1 MNVSIKGNERVTKL
15 LNDWYQAMLQQQ
27 ILKATNLKQEIE
39 EQINILK
46 TEENEKYQDQ
56 NLLLYYSL
64 LDFRYKVLTDG
75 LSITKNSFDI
85 IETHNAPSDDFL
97 SYYYNFFKA
106 IHATLIT
113 NYNEASEYYEKAEKL
128 LKYVPDEI
136 ERAEF
141 YYRISTFYNYTYQ
154 PLKVI
159 NYSNKA
165 LDIFN
170 QHIGYET
177 NIALCKNLLGGV
189 CIHLKQYEQAEEYF
203 TSAIDILR
211 TQGEETLILRVRNN
225 IGWLYASQNLS
236 TLAIRHLSEIVEKLP
251 NHYKAI
257 LLLGREY
264 FKLGETEKAAEL
276 ARQGSIICNTLD
288 DKVYK
293 HHFAILCEMN
303 HNSSTEKIEEVI
315 LEGIAYFDKEQLY
328 EYTQEYAEKLALRFY
343 EEDNHLKASKYFHLY
358 HQAKQKTFE
367 KGALK

>member
-1 MNVSIKGNERVTKL
+1 MHVPVKGNEQISKL

-27 ILKATNLKQEIE
+27 VLKATNLKQEIDE
-39 EQINILK
+39 KINKIKDIQDEQ
-46 TEENEKYQDQ
+46 YQDQ

-64 LDFRYKVLTDG
+64 LDFRYKVLTDS

-85 IETHNAPSDDFL
+85 VESYNAPSDEFL
-97 SYYYNFFKA
+97 SYYYHFFKA
-106 IHATLIT
+106 VHATLTT
-113 NYNEASEYYEKAEKL
+113 NYNEASEYYEKAEEL
-128 LKYVPDEI
+128 LTAVPDEL
-136 ERAEF
+136 EHAEF
-141 YYRISTFYNYTYQ
+141 YYRISAFYNYTYQ

-159 NYSNKA
+159 NYANKA

-170 QHIGYET
+170 HHMGYET

-203 TSAIDILR
+203 TAAIDIL
-211 TQGEETLILRVRNN
+211 QKQNEETLILRVRNN
-225 IGWLYASQNLS
+225 LGWLYASQNLS
-236 TLAIRHLSEIVEKLP
+236 KLAIRHLSEVVENLP

-264 FKLGETEKAAEL
+264 FKLGETRKAAEL
-276 ARQGSIICNTLD
+276 VEQGSNICNELD

-293 HHFAILCEMN
+293 HHFAILREMN
-303 HNSSTEKIEEVI
+303 HNISTEKIEEVI
-315 LEGIAYFDKEQLY
+315 LEGIAYFDKEQLH

-343 EEDNHLKASKYFHLY
+343 KEDNHLKASKYFHLY
-358 HQAKQKTFE
+358 HQAKGKTFE

>member
-1 MNVSIKGNERVTKL
+1 MNVSLRENEKVTKL
-15 LNDWYQAMLQQQ
+15 LNDWYRAMLQQQ
-27 ILKATNLKQEIE
+27 VLKATNLKREID

-46 TEENEKYQDQ
+46 EEENIEQQDQ

-75 LSITKNSFDI
+75 LNITKSSFDVV
-85 IETHNAPSDDFL
+85 ETHNAPSHNFL
-97 SYYYNFFKA
+97 AYYYSFFKA
-106 IHATLIT
+106 IHATLTT

-128 LKYVPDEI
+128 LKHVPDEL
-136 ERAEF
+136 EHAEF
-141 YYRISTFYNYTYQ
+141 YYRISSFYNYTYQ

-159 NYSNKA
+159 NYTNKA
-165 LDIFN
+165 LAIFN
-170 QHIGYET
+170 RHMGYET
-177 NIALCKNLLGGV
+177 NVALCKNLLGGV

-203 TSAIDILR
+203 SSAIDIL
-211 TQGEETLILRVRNN
+211 QEQSKKTLILRVRNN

-236 TLAIRHLSEIVEKLP
+236 TLAIRHLSEVVENLP

-257 LLLGREY
+257 LLLGCEY

-276 ARQGSIICNTLD
+276 AEQGTNICNELD
-288 DKVYK
+288 DEVYN
-293 HHFAILCEMN
+293 HHFAILREMN
-303 HNSSTEKIEEVI
+303 HNISTEKIEKVV

-343 EEDNHLKASKYFHLY
+343 EEENHLKASKYFHLY

-367 KGALK
+367 KGVLK